1 MNNCL
6 QLTNEMVM
14 KLEPESSSFWYE
26 HASVT
31 PLLAERHVEI
41 GARARAQLVV
51 IVDRDSDLIN
61 FQRDYSL
68 GEESSLEVYYLFLGV
83 KPQHWQLAHTIGKRA
98 SITSHSLFIG
108 QGASN
113 LSVVADYNFIGQGSY
128 GRVQV
133 ESMLFAES
141 QLRYDANINV
151 LPSAQQSDTRV
162 DMRLRLDGPK
172 TRGQI
177 IPGLNIAANDVKA
190 GHSAST
196 FQLSKEDLFYL
207 RSRGLSPVAVQRLL
221 ALALG
226 RNFVR
231 GLKNQDMADT
241 ILALIAKSL

>member
-1 MNNCL
+1 MNNYL
-6 QLTNEMVM
+6 QSTNEAIM
-14 KLEPESSSFWYE
+14 KLAPESSSFWYE
-26 HASVT
+26 HASAT
-31 PLLAERHVEI
+31 PLLAERHVELGV
-41 GARARAQLVV
+41 GAQAQLVV

-68 GEESSLEVYYLFLGV
+68 EEGASLEVYSLFLGV
-83 KPQHWQLAHTIGKRA
+83 KPQHWQLVHTVGKTA

-108 QGASN
+108 QGAAN
-113 LSVVADYNFIGQGSY
+113 LSVVADYNFIDQGSY

-141 QLRYDANINV
+141 RLRYDANINV
-151 LPSAQQSDTRV
+151 LPRAQQSDTRV

-177 IPGLNIAANDVKA
+177 IPSLNIAANDVKA

-226 RNFVR
+226 RNFIH
-231 GLKNQDMADT
+231 GLKNQDMADI